1 LNGPIQI
8 HHGTADADVPWEFSQ
23 MLHDEMV
30 QANQGVELFIYEGDN
45 HNISNNF
52 GVAMQRTIEFL
63 DRYLKSN

>member
-1 LNGPIQI
+1 
-8 HHGTADADVPWEFSQ
+8 

-30 QANQGVELFIYEGDN
+30 QANQGVELYLYEGDN

-52 GVAMQRTIEFL
+52 SVAMQRTIEFF